1 MPRPKKGKTKPAR
14 DEAAE
19 RPNGNGS
26 ESGSVATA
34 VAEPPEELQPP
45 ASPVEPSEGEKPVEK
60 VSQDKDHIATSLN
73 IAKLQGMSMADLNQM
88 ARDLG
93 VENFGTMRKHE
104 VIFHILQK
112 NAERSGVL
120 FSEGVLEVLSEGF
133 GFLRS
138 QSFNYLPCPEDIYV
152 SPSQI
157 HRFDLQ
163 TGK

>member
-1 MPRPKKGKTKPAR
+1 MPRVSTKKPAKAKGPAKVNGGAESPVQ
-14 DEAAE
+14 DALSSPAPVAA
-19 RPNGNGS
+19 PAPS
-26 ESGSVATA
+26 A
-34 VAEPPEELQPP
+34 ELQPP
-45 ASPVEPSEGEKPVEK
+45 TQPVETTGAEVPEKK
-60 VSQDKDHIATSLN
+60 VATIRRDAVATSLN
-73 IAKLQGMSMADLNQM
+73 IAKLQMMTMTELNQM
-88 ARDLG
+88 AKDLG

-152 SPSQI
+152 
-157 HRFDLQ
+157 
-163 TGK
+163 